1 MTMVEFGV
9 GRASTRRRAG
19 GALGMSRRARA
30 ASTAAMAAAALLL
43 ASPLSVAVADR
54 ASLDHLPGR
63 WSGWGAVTHASGQ
76 SEQVKC
82 VATYALADRGALLEQ
97 NLRCAS
103 ASYKID
109 AVASL
114 SIDGETVRG
123 QWQERT
129 NAASGSVSGRV
140 TGSGFS
146 LSIQGEHFTAVMAV
160 STSSCKQ
167 SINIAPQG
175 VEIQRIAIGLEKC

>member
-1 MTMVEFGV
+1 MMSVECAKAGTAP
-9 GRASTRRRAG
+9 RLSARRRLSNLLSTSVAML
-19 GALGMSRRARA
+19 ALAALPIA
-30 ASTAAMAAAALLL
+30 AS
-43 ASPLSVAVADR
+43 AVDAV
-54 ASLDHLPGR
+54 SIEQLPGR

-76 SEQVKC
+76 SEQMKC
-82 VATYALADRGALLEQ
+82 VATYFVKDQGSLLEQ

-109 AVASL
+109 AVARL
-114 SIDGETVRG
+114 AIDGEVVRG
-123 QWQERT
+123 QWEERS
-129 NAASGSVSGRV
+129 NAATGNVLGRV
-140 TGSGFS
+140 TGTGFN

-160 STSSCKQ
+160 STSTCKQ